1 MSLRNNWKI
10 ALSSLRSNKKSL
22 LLTTIGL
29 TIALSV
35 SFQMILFLIGSKGA
49 LLETFLT
56 GQYDRG
62 LFGGVISDETV
73 AIDIGPDFEGV
84 IYKHGRPTNEID
96 HSVEEDLLSI
106 ATNNG
111 FKGFIDTSRVCSVT
125 DITLYHKKTSTGT
138 MEESDV
144 SLIGLSEKDI
154 QFLKYISPLG
164 FPKL

>member
-62 LFGGVISDETV
+62 LFGGVISDET
-73 AIDIGPDFEGV
+73 
-84 IYKHGRPTNEID
+84 
-96 HSVEEDLLSI
+96 
-106 ATNNG
+106 
-111 FKGFIDTSRVCSVT
+111 
-125 DITLYHKKTSTGT
+125 
-138 MEESDV
+138 
-144 SLIGLSEKDI
+144 I
-154 QFLKYISPLG
+154 Q
-164 FPKL
+164 